1 MIKMPVKKV
10 AILLAS
16 YNGEKYIAQQLQSIM
31 DQTFQNFMCY
41 VRDDGSSDDTVEI
54 VKSFVKKDPDHFT
67 LVSTSSDKHGSKY
80 NFFEL
85 IQYYKQ
91 SCSEEYVMFSDQD
104 DVWCADKVEEEVA
117 RIEESHDPTLV
128 FCGQEIVN
136 EDLVPVQTSIH
147 GNMKDYNKYPNS
159 LTYRNVAAGCTICV
173 NRELLH
179 KAFTCI
185 TPEQFVMHDWW
196 LMLVAAYLGKI
207 IYIDKPLMKYRQHGN
222 NVLGTD
228 NNNYAGKAQ
237 KYFKNFRKSMHDRK
251 IQAELCQ
258 MQMKMLLKLAP
269 QNDRLLNYSSIM
281 SKPAFIKKQ
290 ELVKN
295 SYIETDN
302 LFTCLFV

>member
-1 MIKMPVKKV
+1 MSEMKV

-31 DQTFQNFMCY
+31 DQTYQNFMCY
-41 VRDDGSSDDTVEI
+41 VRDDGSSDGTVEI

-91 SCSEEYVMFSDQD
+91 FCNEDYVMFSDQD
-104 DVWCADKVEEEVA
+104 DIWEADKVKEEAA
-117 RIEESHDPTLV
+117 RIEESPDPTLV

-136 EDLVPVQTSIH
+136 ENLVPVQTSVH
-147 GNMKDYNKYPNS
+147 SNMKDYNKNPNS

-173 NRELLH
+173 NRELLL
-179 KAFTCI
+179 KAFSDI
-185 TPEQFVMHDWW
+185 TPDQFVMHDLW

-222 NVLGTD
+222 NVLGAD

-237 KYFKNFRKSMHDRK
+237 KYLRNFRKSMHDRK

-269 QNDRLLNYSSIM
+269 LDNRLLDYSSIM
-281 SKPAFIKKQ
+281 SKPAFIRKH
-290 ELVKN
+290 ELVKKF
-295 SYIETDN
+295 YIETDN